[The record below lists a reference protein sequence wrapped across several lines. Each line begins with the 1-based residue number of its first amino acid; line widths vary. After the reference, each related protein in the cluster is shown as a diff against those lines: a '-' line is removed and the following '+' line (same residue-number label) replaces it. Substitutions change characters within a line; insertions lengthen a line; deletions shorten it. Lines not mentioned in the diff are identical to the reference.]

1 MTTQAQILNGE
12 TTEVPPPAPPDNVD
26 YVALLKKML
35 DPNIRNSL
43 HNIFSDLWQNAYLVY
58 SGTM

>member
-1 MTTQAQILNGE
+1 VTAQAQILNGE
-12 TTEVPPPAPPDNVD
+12 TTEEPPAPPPDNVD

-43 HNIFSDLWQNAYLVY
+43 HNIFPDL
-58 SGTM
+58 

>member
-1 MTTQAQILNGE
+1 
-12 TTEVPPPAPPDNVD
+12 VD

-43 HNIFSDLWQNAYLVY
+43 HNIFSDLWQNPYLVY
-58 SGTM
+58 STM